1 VNIAVPEVSI
11 VVPTRRMDVFGEE
24 EPVDIGNAI
33 AAPPA
38 RGGLAAIA
46 YPVKNVESEVAGDVT
61 GGGEYQSGKQVG
73 AGGGVDRE
81 LSLLDDL
88 FADLSLLP

>member
-1 VNIAVPEVSI
+1 
-11 VVPTRRMDVFGEE
+11 
-24 EPVDIGNAI
+24 
-33 AAPPA
+33 
-38 RGGLAAIA
+38 
-46 YPVKNVESEVAGDVT
+46 VKNVESEVAGDVT